1 MVELDLDD
9 PDRVFVFGYGALV
22 DPDELR
28 ATLARETIGSEPLP
42 LVGLQGYR
50 RAWSVAM
57 DNRPEV
63 TADKYYL
70 DPETGEQPPVFV
82 TYLDVVQTG
91 DAAVNGVLVPVGERE
106 LETLDRRE
114 RNYDRVEVTARI
126 TARVAG
132 TVWAYVGKEEARR
145 RFDRAREEN
154 RAVINASYRSTVRAA
169 FADRGEEALQTYV
182 ATTRPPEVPERP
194 LRRIVETPS

>member
-1 MVELDLDD
+1 MVALDLDD
-9 PDRVFVFGYGALV
+9 PGRVFVFGYGALV

-28 ATLARETIGSEPLP
+28 ATLARETIGSDPLP

-63 TADKYYL
+63 TGSKYYL

-82 TYLDVVQTG
+82 TYLDVVRTG
-91 DAAVNGVLVPVGERE
+91 DAAVNGVLVPVDERD

-114 RNYDRVEVTARI
+114 RNYDRIEVTARI

-132 TVWAYVGKEEARR
+132 TVWAYVGREEARH
-145 RFDRAREEN
+145 RFDRARDED

-182 ATTRPPEVPERP
+182 ATTRSPEVPERP